1 MAESPVNRQWLLV
14 NRPPGWPRESD
25 FKLAQSPVPEPG
37 PGQLLARVLWLSVDP
52 YMRGRM
58 RDVKSYA
65 PPVPLGGVMEGGTVA
80 RVVASKQ
87 PRFKVG
93 DLVEGRLGWQDYALS
108 DGKGLRAI
116 DPALAPVSTALGV
129 LGMPGL
135 TAYFGLL
142 EICRPKAGE
151 TVLVSGAAGAVGS
164 LVGQIARI
172 QGARA
177 VGIAGTDD
185 KVRWI
190 AGELGFDAAFNYKT
204 VPNYGAK
211 IAELCPKGVDCYFDN
226 VGGEITDAV
235 FPLLNTGARVAICG
249 QISQYNLEKP
259 EQGPR
264 LLWHFI
270 RQQLRVE
277 GFLVFQFAERY
288 KQGLEQLAQWVG
300 SGRLRYRETVVEGL
314 EHAPTAF
321 LSMMRGENLGK
332 QLVHVAEP

>member
-1 MAESPVNRQWLLV
+1 MNRQVLLRR
-14 NRPPGWPRESD
+14 RPTGRPVADD
-25 FKLAQSPVPEPG
+25 FEIVDAPVPP
-37 PGQLLARVLWLSVDP
+37 LADGDVLRRTIYLSLDP

-58 RDVKSYA
+58 NDGPSYA
-65 PPVPLGGVMEGGTVA
+65 TPVALGHVMVGRTVA
-80 RVVASKQ
+80 HVVESRHRSIN
-87 PRFKVG
+87 PG
-93 DLVEGRLGWQDYALS
+93 DFVAANDGWQSYGVS
-108 DGKGLRAI
+108 NGKDLQKL
-116 DPALAPVSTALGV
+116 DPARAPISTALGV

-142 EICRPKAGE
+142 EICKPKAGE

-277 GFLVFQFAERY
+277 GFLVFQFADRY
-288 KQGLEQLAQWVG
+288 KQGLEQLGKWVR
-300 SGRLRYRETVVEGL
+300 SGKLRYRETVVDGL